1 MTTMIDIVRLLK
13 QKGYNC
19 IWNGACNIEFLDNY
33 NFHTI
38 PKGFIF
44 KDNNLI
50 QVTDIKLK
58 KEKQIKRDTK
68 ILEKWVKSL

>member
-44 KDNNLI
+44 KVCSLSLANPKPK
-50 QVTDIKLK
+50 KLTRK
-58 KEKQIKRDTK
+58 YFIAHLLAKRDLK
-68 ILEKWVKSL
+68 ES

>member
-1 MTTMIDIVRLLK
+1 MITMIDIVRLLK

-19 IWNGACNIEFLDNY
+19 IWNGACNIKFLDNY

-44 KDNNLI
+44 QDNNLI

-68 ILEKWVKSL
+68 VLEKWVKSL

>member
-19 IWNGACNIEFLDNY
+19 IWNGACNIEFLESY
-33 NFHTI
+33 NFTVI

-68 ILEKWVKSL
+68 VLEKWVKSL